1 MNIACISVRGSVL
14 NEIWCFSVEHTL
26 LVIMKQAIYSHQC
39 THLLT
44 TTSSIHSL
52 KWKLELDYFI
62 LLYEVKFKYK
72 KQVLLLAIGT

>member
-14 NEIWCFSVEHTL
+14 SEIWCFSVEHTL
-26 LVIMKQAIYSHQC
+26 LVITKQAIYSHQC

-52 KWKLELDYFI
+52 KWKLEVDYFI
-62 LLYEVKFKYK
+62 LLNLIKYYFY
-72 KQVLLLAIGT
+72 IN